1 LSLKLQI
8 HFSYQDLFRSF
19 NQAFHRNTVEI
30 LIWFWSFSALFLQL
44 HYYCMRGI
52 IKGIRSFWHSLV
64 LFWFCLLCQ
73 GFCLIQI
80 LMYNGY
86 KHVCFLHF
94 FYLGDLHNS
103 LEFTDVKNTNSD
115 TSPPPQ
121 YNKLKPEW
129 WPFHDPWAHILGF
142 WSSNIVIFPRRHKTY
157 WPSYKYLHL
166 DEQFTCL

>member
-121 YNKLKPEW
+121 YNKFNIWIQCTQYSMFTYIFEIRTN
-129 WPFHDPWAHILGF
+129 FHF
-142 WSSNIVIFPRRHKTY
+142 SSLIYFS
-157 WPSYKYLHL
+157 SYY
-166 DEQFTCL
+166 FTAMSDK